1 MLSEF
6 TKQFQILSRRQRAV
20 GLALLTLAG
29 ATWYGLAH
37 IGGPTQGHSEVS
49 SQSRKG
55 LQRYT
60 PTPAEWASL
69 TIQPVTERAFRAE
82 HVTEGK
88 IAVDEDRSTPVFSP
102 YAGRVTKLLARP
114 GDSVG
119 QGQPLFVI
127 EAADTVQA
135 QNDFIAA
142 MTGLNKARS
151 ALDLAQLQHKRAK
164 DLFEGKAVPLKDY
177 QQAEATLTQAQN
189 DLRSTQTALEAAR
202 NKLRILGFTDEAI
215 ATFQEMGRINP
226 ETTIFAPIAGTVVQ
240 RKIGPGQYVNSGASD
255 PVFVIG
261 DLSTVWLTAFVR
273 ETEASNV
280 SVGQEISFNALA
292 LPGRPLTARINY
304 VSAAID
310 PSSRRLL
317 VRATIDNKDGVFKP
331 EMFANVTIYSG
342 GDRPGVGLFAA
353 VIIGGL
359 VAFQQLNIEA
369 YPDPT
374 PPMVDIVTQSAGLS
388 AEEIERYITIPL
400 ETQVAGIKNLNVI
413 RTISLYGLSDVK
425 LQFSF
430 DFTYDQAL
438 QQVLNRLSQLAPL
451 LNSAQPQISPLSPI
465 GEIYRY
471 RLVGPPNY
479 SVLDLK
485 TLQDWVLQRRFRTV
499 PGVIDVTGWGGRTK
513 TYELQVDFNKLV
525 AYGLTLPQL
534 LQAVSNS

>member
-1 MLSEF
+1 MASKF
-6 TKQFQILSRRQRAV
+6 TKQLQMLSRRQLAV
-20 GLALLTLAG
+20 AAALLALAG
-29 ATWYGLAH
+29 AALYGLVHNSGA
-37 IGGPTQGHSEVS
+37 TQQNSEVS

-60 PTPAEWASL
+60 PSPAEWASL
-69 TIQPVTERAFRAE
+69 TIQPVTKRAFRAE

-114 GDSVG
+114 GDSVV

-164 DLFEGKAVPLKDY
+164 DLFEGRAVPLKDY
-177 QQAEATLTQAQN
+177 QQAEANLIQAQN

-215 ATFQEMGRINP
+215 STFQDKGSINR
-226 ETTIFAPIAGTVVQ
+226 EITIFSPITGTVVQ

-273 ETEASNV
+273 ETDVSNV
-280 SVGQEISFNALA
+280 SVGQEISFNVLA

-310 PSSRRLL
+310 PATRRLL
-317 VRATIDNKDGVFKP
+317 VRATIDNKDGLLKP
-331 EMFANVTIYSG
+331 EMFANVTIYSP
-342 GDRPGVGLFAA
+342 GDHPAVGVPKQALIYEGSQVRVWVAHEDKSIELRQIKPGLINGD
-353 VIIGGL
+353 L
-359 VAFQQLNIEA
+359 VEVEGNLKPGEQ
-369 YPDPT
+369 
-374 PPMVDIVTQSAGLS
+374 IVTKG
-388 AEEIERYITIPL
+388 
-400 ETQVAGIKNLNVI
+400 
-413 RTISLYGLSDVK
+413 SL
-425 LQFSF
+425 F
-430 DFTYDQAL
+430 
-438 QQVLNRLSQLAPL
+438 
-451 LNSAQPQISPLSPI
+451 
-465 GEIYRY
+465 
-471 RLVGPPNY
+471 
-479 SVLDLK
+479 
-485 TLQDWVLQRRFRTV
+485 
-499 PGVIDVTGWGGRTK
+499 IDRAASG
-513 TYELQVDFNKLV
+513 
-525 AYGLTLPQL
+525 
-534 LQAVSNS
+534 S

>member
-6 TKQFQILSRRQRAV
+6 AKRLQMLSRRQLAV
-20 GLALLTLAG
+20 GAAVLALAG
-29 ATWYGLAH
+29 TALYGFVHISAT
-37 IGGPTQGHSEVS
+37 TQGHSEVS

-69 TIQPVTERAFRAE
+69 TIEPVTERAFRAE

-88 IAVDEDRSTPVFSP
+88 VAVDEDRSTPVFSP

-114 GDSVG
+114 GDSVT

-135 QNDFIAA
+135 QNDLITT

-177 QQAEATLTQAQN
+177 QQAEATLVQAQN
-189 DLRSTQTALEAAR
+189 DLRSTQTALEASR

-215 ATFQEMGRINP
+215 STFQEMGRINP

-240 RKIGPGQYVNSGASD
+240 RKIGPGQFVNSGASD

-273 ETEASNV
+273 ESDASNV
-280 SVGQEISFNALA
+280 SVGQEIAFNVLA

-310 PSSRRLL
+310 PATRRLL
-317 VRATIDNKDGVFKP
+317 VRATIDNKDGLLKP
-331 EMFANVTIYSG
+331 EMFANVTIYSA
-342 GDRPGVGLFAA
+342 GDHPAIGVPKQALIYEGNQVRVWVAHEDKSIELRQIKPGLTNGD
-353 VIIGGL
+353 L
-359 VAFQQLNIEA
+359 VEVEGNLKPGEQ
-369 YPDPT
+369 
-374 PPMVDIVTQSAGLS
+374 IVTKGSLFIDRAASAS
-388 AEEIERYITIPL
+388 
-400 ETQVAGIKNLNVI
+400 
-413 RTISLYGLSDVK
+413 
-425 LQFSF
+425 
-430 DFTYDQAL
+430 
-438 QQVLNRLSQLAPL
+438 
-451 LNSAQPQISPLSPI
+451 
-465 GEIYRY
+465 
-471 RLVGPPNY
+471 
-479 SVLDLK
+479 
-485 TLQDWVLQRRFRTV
+485 
-499 PGVIDVTGWGGRTK
+499 
-513 TYELQVDFNKLV
+513 
-525 AYGLTLPQL
+525 
-534 LQAVSNS
+534 